1 MEETMEKENELKRI
15 DRMKLKEL
23 KEDIKDKEK
32 RDIEFL
38 SDVRMEL
45 KIELGRT
52 TKNIKE
58 ILSLDEGSVVKLEK
72 IAGENADILF
82 NDKVIAKGEV
92 VLVDESYGVRITTFK
107 NKN

>member
-1 MEETMEKENELKRI
+1 MEKENELKRI